1 MDANMV
7 VSIEYCESWNYLP
20 QATSLAAVIKSA
32 LGAEVQLLSSS
43 GGCFEVVADGELV
56 FSKNRVGRF
65 PTDEEVLSA
74 LNG

>member
-1 MDANMV
+1 
-7 VSIEYCESWNYLP
+7 
-20 QATSLAAVIKSA
+20 LAAAIKAS
-32 LGAEVQLLSSS
+32 LDAEVQLLPSS

-65 PTDEEVLSA
+65 PTDEEVLLA